1 MTIPDQR
8 ARTFELPP
16 IIRDW
21 LTPAD
26 RTWLWLPSLPLSAH
40 DELNARDQLDA
51 WDALAGRLLRDS
63 LFGDGG
69 RGLRKGAEAVAA
81 VAEDLHVY
89 LDGPRL

>member
-1 MTIPDQR
+1 MTIPR
-8 ARTFELPP
+8 ARTFDLPP
-16 IIRDW
+16 SVVDH

-26 RTWLWLPSLPLSAH
+26 RTWLWLPPQPLCAH

-51 WDALAGRLLRDS
+51 WDALAGRLMRGAM
-63 LFGDGG
+63 FGDGG

-81 VAEDLHVY
+81 VAEDLNVY

>member
-1 MTIPDQR
+1 MTASQR
-8 ARTFELPP
+8 ARTFDLPP
-16 IIRDW
+16 SVVDH

-51 WDALAGRLLRDS
+51 WDALAGRLLRGAM
-63 LFGDGG
+63 FGDGG
-69 RGLRKGAEAVAA
+69 RGLRKCAEAVAA
-81 VAEDLHVY
+81 VAEDLNVY

>member
-1 MTIPDQR
+1 VTLPR
-8 ARTFELPP
+8 ARTFDLPP
-16 IIRDW
+16 SVVDH

-51 WDALAGRLLRDS
+51 WDALAGRLLRGA

>member
-1 MTIPDQR
+1 VTIPR
-8 ARTFELPP
+8 ARTFDLPP
-16 IIRDW
+16 SVVDH

-26 RTWLWLPSLPLSAH
+26 RTWLWLPPHPLSAH

-51 WDALAGRLLRDS
+51 WDALAGRLLRGS

-69 RGLRKGAEAVAA
+69 RGLRKAAEAVAA

>member
-1 MTIPDQR
+1 MTLPR
-8 ARTFELPP
+8 ARTFDLPP
-16 IIRDW
+16 SVVDH

-51 WDALAGRLLRDS
+51 WDALAGRLLRGA

>member
-1 MTIPDQR
+1 MTLPR
-8 ARTFELPP
+8 ARTFDLPP
-16 IIRDW
+16 SVVDH

-26 RTWLWLPSLPLSAH
+26 RTWLWLPPQPLSAH

-51 WDALAGRLLRDS
+51 WDALAGRLLRDA

-81 VAEDLHVY
+81 VAEDLNVY
-89 LDGPRL
+89 LDGPRM